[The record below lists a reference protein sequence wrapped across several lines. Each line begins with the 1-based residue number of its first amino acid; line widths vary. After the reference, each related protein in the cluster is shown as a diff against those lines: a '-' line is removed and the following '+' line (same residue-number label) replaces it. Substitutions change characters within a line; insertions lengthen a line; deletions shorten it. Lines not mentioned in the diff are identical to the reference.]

1 MNLTE
6 EISNWDELDFLF
18 NRAKWKIKHKDN
30 IKKIK
35 EDNFYEILS
44 AFDRFNIKYFF
55 EGVSKENL
63 KHNRFLSHYTSEDY
77 IQIISSKLDK
87 TLIDELSSKG
97 FVFIA
102 LQNRKLLVKNFH
114 IIYLNF
120 ISYDYFPTKKIKVIV
135 KGNEFSVYYK
145 KSKIFKKINFKNVIN
160 TTKYN
165 LKFIYLRIKSIF
177 YPYISEA
184 NFLKLNV
191 EQLNSKSWKL
201 RKGHLDLVTNNKEN
215 IVVEEIINYF
225 KNRNNFE
232 KAIQGIIQTD
242 TSNIF
247 EEPLYANKK
256 FWLTGNNFFI
266 NNIIYQ
272 FRHNVVGYYEA
283 NAYIQ
288 DKNNKNL
295 LYSKEYYESLKILD
309 DADLKSFLK
318 KNPIEI
324 SKNSII
330 SGKHKTFAM
339 IGRIVDGKS
348 YIKFKVRYIK

>member
-1 MNLTE
+1 MNVIE

-18 NRAKWKIKHKDN
+18 NRAKWKIKDKDS

-44 AFDRFNIKYFF
+44 AFDRFNLKFYF
-55 EGVSKENL
+55 EGVSKKNL
-63 KHNRFLSHYTSEDY
+63 KHNRFLSHYTSEDF
-77 IQIISSKLDK
+77 IQIISSELNL
-87 TLIDELSSKG
+87 TLIDELSRKG
-97 FVFIA
+97 FIFIT
-102 LQNRKLLVKNFH
+102 LQNSKLIVKNLH
-114 IIYLNF
+114 IVYLNF
-120 ISYDYFPTKKIKVIV
+120 ISYDYFPTKKKKVII
-135 KGNEFSVYYK
+135 KGNEFSLYYR
-145 KSKIFKKINFKNVIN
+145 KSKIFKKINFKKVIN
-160 TTKYN
+160 NTKYN
-165 LKFIYLRIKSIF
+165 LKFIFLRIKSIF

-184 NFLKLNV
+184 TFLKLNV
-191 EQLNSKSWKL
+191 ELLNSKSWQL
-201 RKGHLDLVTNNKEN
+201 RKGHLDLVTNNKKN
-215 IVVEEIINYF
+215 VVVEEIINYF

-272 FRHNVVGYYEA
+272 FRQNVVGYNEA

-288 DKNNKNL
+288 DKNNKIL
-295 LYSKEYYESLKILD
+295 LYSKEYYENLKILD
-309 DADLKSFLK
+309 DTDLKSFLK

-348 YIKFKVRYIK
+348 YVKFKVRYIK